1 MRTRA
6 LSTKLFVIVLSASF
20 AAGAMQLFDR
30 RPAHAGLAAV
40 VAVGGLLLVRVAM
53 VVRRRW
59 RRLRSWPRPGEPEVF
74 AAGPRRVLL
83 ADTGLVVRRR
93 PPWTPR

>member
-1 MRTRA
+1 MKMRS
-6 LSTKLFVIVLSASF
+6 LSTKLFVLLLWASF

-30 RPAHAGLAAV
+30 RPAHAGLAA
-40 VAVGGLLLVRVAM
+40 AIALGTLLSVRTAM
-53 VVRRRW
+53 LLRRRW
-59 RRLRSWPRPGEPEVF
+59 RRLRSWRRPGEPEVF

-93 PPWTPR
+93 PPWAP